1 MVLGQAKDW
10 TGLVILVGLHQ
21 RPDATN
27 VKNFVG
33 YPGDRTVDLMR

>member
-10 TGLVILVGLHQ
+10 TGQVILAGLHQ

-27 VKNFVG
+27 AKNLIS
-33 YPGDRTVDLMR
+33 YPGD